1 MKHEAEFEGEPV
13 DMGPAQPSGPG
24 VDLDGMRA
32 RPMRDE
38 APRGKS
44 KGKGVD
50 QGWFERMR
58 TSITSDYG
66 FQQGRKK
73 PSAAPKKPEF
83 SFLEIFY
90 RHAVDKNGQER
101 KLTMKE
107 RFQRGYQMGRWM
119 ADTALGKAS
128 AFGQRILNRGKYAA
142 EPFDPLP
149 AGDLEMNAEEGAKK
163 FEEQVKQKEEKA
175 HAQDEEPKAKDES
188 FWKREDDRGPGSSA
202 STDRV
207 RVYPTQQDTSR
218 QVGSERVG
226 PERQVVRNDGPWP
239 LDRPSARETPE
250 RKSLPAPEA
259 TKTKDAPA
267 APDKSKGEAASD
279 RGRAAAHDLHER
291 KAEAKSAKRKN
302 TKDRDSER

>member
-1 MKHEAEFEGEPV
+1 
-13 DMGPAQPSGPG
+13 MGPAQPSGPG

-73 PSAAPKKPEF
+73 PSVAPKKPEF

-90 RHAVDKNGQER
+90 RHVVDKNGQER

-128 AFGQRILNRGKYAA
+128 ALGQRLLNRGKYAA

-149 AGDLEMNAEEGAKK
+149 AGDLEMNAEEDAKK

-188 FWKREDDRGPGSSA
+188 FWKRDDDRGPGSSA

-239 LDRPSARETPE
+239 LGRPSPRETAE

-267 APDKSKGEAASD
+267 TPDKSKGEAASD

-302 TKDRDSER
+302 TKDRGSER